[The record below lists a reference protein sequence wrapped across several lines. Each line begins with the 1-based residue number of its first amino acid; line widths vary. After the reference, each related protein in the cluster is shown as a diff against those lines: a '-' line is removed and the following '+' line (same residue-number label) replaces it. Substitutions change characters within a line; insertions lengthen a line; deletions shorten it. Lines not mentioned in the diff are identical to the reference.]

1 MSGVPVRLVRK
12 NGELIELLATDITLD
27 VQRKTG
33 GIALPLTGSTR
44 VGFDLNM
51 NNAVIILNGVIT
63 DDDIVHT
70 TGNTKG
76 ATSFID
82 FSGTYGSV
90 TTLETSA
97 WTTEIDRIIQ
107 NQDPSASDT
116 ANVGNA
122 DHSIKLIAS
131 DGTTFDIYLAISSST
146 YGIDTAH
153 TPNRYYISVN
163 DSSGANRSA
172 VNIATYLNALINA
185 SLSAHFTSTLV
196 TSSVTSATTTKVII
210 SSVVKSNAA
219 NTASPAMTAD
229 SWPSEAKRPY
239 HGKFKGGYSELTKS
253 AGDKVMDLFG
263 TLNNSN
269 NGGLGMLAS
278 GAGAMGMAHGA
289 LLSLTNDTDESVTN
303 FTDAKYGDYI
313 IGIQIPYNSMVKA
326 TGSNK
331 YDPVNFFM
339 PTGPFHSADSKGSS
353 KALPAGTKFDW
364 IGKDAEYSGIQGT
377 VQKATFV
384 QLGGEPIYQFNI
396 IFAPIDI
403 II

>member
-33 GIALPLTGSTR
+33 GIALPMTGSTR
-44 VGFDLNM
+44 IGFDFNM

-63 DDDIVHT
+63 DDDIIHT

-107 NQDPSASDT
+107 GQDASASD
-116 ANVGNA
+116 ASNIAAA

-131 DGTTFDIYLAISSST
+131 DGTTFNVYLAISSST
-146 YGIDTAH
+146 SGLSGG
-153 TPNRYYISVN
+153 RYYISVN

-196 TSSVTSATTTKVII
+196 TSSVTSAITTKVII
-210 SSVVKSNAA
+210 SSVVKSDAA

-229 SWPSEAKRPY
+229 NWPSEAKRPY

-269 NGGLGMLAS
+269 NGGFGLLTPF
-278 GAGAMGMAHGA
+278 GAMGMAHGA
-289 LLSLTNDTDESVTN
+289 LLSLTNDTDESLTN

-339 PTGPFHSADSKGSS
+339 PTGPFHSATSKDSSN
-353 KALPAGTKFDW
+353 ALPAGTEFDW
-364 IGKDAEYSGIQGT
+364 IGKDAEYTGIQGT

-384 QLGGEPIYQFNI
+384 QLGGEPIYQFTI
-396 IFAPIDI
+396 IFAPIDVI
-403 II
+403 I

>member
-33 GIALPLTGSTR
+33 GIALPMTGSTR
-44 VGFDLNM
+44 IGFDLNM

-63 DDDIVHT
+63 DDDIIYT
-70 TGNTKG
+70 TGSTK
-76 ATSFID
+76 AAKSFID
-82 FSGTYGSV
+82 FSGTHLSINDLQTSV
-90 TTLETSA
+90 

-107 NQDPSASDT
+107 GQDASASD
-116 ANVGNA
+116 ASNIAAAV
-122 DHSIKLIAS
+122 HSIKLIAS
-131 DGTTFDIYLAISSST
+131 DGTAFDIYLAISSST
-146 YGIDTAH
+146 SGTSGG
-153 TPNRYYISVN
+153 RYYISVN
-163 DSSGANRSA
+163 DSSGSNRSA
-172 VNIATYLNALINA
+172 VNIATYLNTLINA

-196 TSSVTSATTTKVII
+196 ASTVTPLAGTTKVVIT
-210 SSVVKSNAA
+210 SVVKSNAA
-219 NTASPAMTAD
+219 NTASPAMTAG

-239 HGKFKGGYSELTKS
+239 HGKFKGGYNELSKS

-269 NGGLGMLAS
+269 NGGLGNIGSL
-278 GAGAMGMAHGA
+278 GMSF
-289 LLSLTNDTDESVTN
+289 LLSAGHALTNDTDENLGN
-303 FTDAKYGDYI
+303 FTDAVYGDYI
-313 IGIQIPYNSMVKA
+313 IGIQIPYNSMTKA

-339 PTGPFHSADSKGSS
+339 PTGPFHSATSKDSSN
-353 KALPAGTKFDW
+353 ALPAGTEFEW
-364 IGKDAEYSGIQGT
+364 IDNDYTGIQGT

-384 QLGGEPIYQFNI
+384 QLGGEPIYQFTI